1 MIHTE
6 LLTHTRAQERH
17 KLARCSIHSTE
28 QAGWKYANQML
39 LEGRKK
45 KVNLAR
51 CQEMGSLTKLKLRE
65 HSEFGLRVKE
75 KPTAV
80 MFVGLPASPS
90 GVEANSREWKSTES
104 YGICLQCSPLKD
116 SLCECIHECE
126 SIHMNTQSL
135 KYCFDHTVF
144 GVYRWHGVRS
154 AVSAVGSKHSK

>member
-104 YGICLQCSPLKD
+104 YGICLQCSPLIRFALWVHTRVWIYTYEYTVIKVLLWSHCVW
-116 SLCECIHECE
+116 SL
-126 SIHMNTQSL
+126 
-135 KYCFDHTVF
+135 
-144 GVYRWHGVRS
+144 
-154 AVSAVGSKHSK
+154 